1 MAEMIEFGLDNK
13 DRVDF
18 NVADISGQYAGKY
31 LVEIYKTLAKIARA
45 LNDHRACS

>member
-1 MAEMIEFGLDNK
+1 MAEMIEFAVDNK

-18 NVADISGQYAGKY
+18 NVAELSAQYAGKY
-31 LVEIYKTLAKIARA
+31 LIEINKTLAKIARA